1 MSTIRWAAG
10 RAGEAARVN
19 ITELS
24 IRRPVTTIM
33 LFVSLVV
40 IGLIAAFRL
49 PLESQPEASAPFIFI
64 ALPYPG
70 STPEEVEQNVLKP
83 VEEALAT
90 LSGIKS
96 MNASAASDSG
106 NVFVQFSDWG
116 RNIAVASSEARERID
131 AVRDQLPDDFRRY
144 FVRTWNT
151 GDQEAIS
158 LRLTS
163 NEDLTARGE
172 LIDQTIKRR
181 LERLPGVARIE
192 VEGVPVQEVVVAIE
206 PDRLTANGVVLNELV
221 SRLQAANFAV
231 SGGMIT
237 DNGRRLRIQP
247 KGELRDLEQ
256 LRALPINARGVRL
269 GDIAE
274 VKLQPQ
280 RMTYVRQMD
289 GRPSVGVDI
298 YKERAAN
305 LVDLS
310 RAVHAELDVLASDPA
325 MRGIHIEVT
334 EDQGQQVISSLTA
347 LAEAGG
353 IGLLLSVAVL
363 YFFLRHWP
371 STLMVT
377 LAIPICFIMTLG
389 FMYFVGVTL
398 NILSMM
404 GLLLAVGMLVDNA
417 VVVVESIYQ
426 ERERLAKDPV
436 PGLDGPAQQ
445 RLASVIGTRHVAI
458 ALSAGTLCHC
468 IVFLPMMFGEK
479 NMLTIYLTQLA
490 VTISVS
496 LLASWLVAIS
506 LIPMLSAKMRT
517 PPAVKSVFI
526 TRLQARY
533 ARALRWTLQH
543 RGWSVVGILMIVA
556 ISIVPVAFT
565 KGDTGDQ
572 NDPSRISVY
581 YQWNGSYSKEQMGEV
596 VAAVERYIDANRTRF
611 DVKQVYS
618 RYAEQ
623 GWAFTQVELNTQD
636 SKRAQA
642 IQEQIRAGLPKSARA
657 NLGIGRQGGMGGGSG
672 KDISFS
678 LMGDSTQTLKALAD
692 DLVPILARSRSLRDV
707 RVDTGDA
714 GSELAVHV
722 NRERAAAY
730 GFSAQQV
737 AQFVGLALRGASLR
751 EFQRGDVEIPV
762 SVRFKDAEHYG
773 PGDLQSF
780 TVRAPDGRSVP
791 LLAMVD
797 VGVQPSARAIQRMN
811 RQTMLKVEA
820 GLAPG
825 ATMEQA
831 RKDIEDTLKSIDL
844 PPGYGYTFEGSGFGI
859 NIDMNKQMFTNVF
872 IALALMFIVM
882 ASVFESLLFP
892 MAIMSSV
899 VFSIFGVYWGLWL
912 TGTQF
917 NIMAFIGILVLMGV
931 VVNNGI
937 VMLEHINNLRRR
949 GMSRTDALVEGS
961 RERLR
966 PILMTMG
973 TAILAMIP
981 IALSDT
987 QVAGEGPPYYPMARA
1002 IAGGLAFSTV
1012 VTLLFL
1018 PTIYTLLDDLRA
1030 GTARSIARARGMR
1043 APAQPAAAG

>member
-1 MSTIRWAAG
+1 M
-10 RAGEAARVN
+10 N
-19 ITELS
+19 ITEFS
-24 IRRPVTTIM
+24 IKRPVTTIM
-33 LFVSLVV
+33 IFVSLVV

-49 PLESQPEASAPFIFI
+49 PLESMPEASPPFFFVQ
-64 ALPYPG
+64 LPYSG
-70 STPEEVEQNVLKP
+70 STPEEVEQNLVKP
-83 VEEALAT
+83 VEESLAT
-90 LSGIKS
+90 MSGIKS
-96 MNASAASDSG
+96 MNANASADG
-106 NVFVQFSDWG
+106 GGVFVQFSDWS
-116 RNIAVASSEARERID
+116 RNVAVAASEARERID
-131 AVRDQLPDDFRRY
+131 AIRDQLPDDFRRY
-144 FVRTWNT
+144 FVRRWSTS
-151 GDQEAIS
+151 DDPAVS

-163 NEDLTARGE
+163 QEDLTARGE

-192 VEGVPVQEVVVAIE
+192 VEGVPEQEVVVAID

-221 SRLQAANFAV
+221 SRLQAANFSV
-231 SGGMIT
+231 SSGIIT
-237 DNGRRLRIQP
+237 DNGQRLRIQP
-247 KGELRDLEQ
+247 KGEMVNLAQLRD
-256 LRALPINARGVRL
+256 LPINARGVRL
-269 GDIAE
+269 GDIAD
-274 VKLQPQ
+274 VGMQSQ
-280 RMTYVRQMD
+280 RMTYVRQID

-298 YKERAAN
+298 YKERSAN
-305 LVDLS
+305 LVDIS
-310 RAVHAELDVLASDPA
+310 RVVEAEIDALRRDPA
-325 MRGIHIEVT
+325 MRGITIQVDD
-334 EDQGQQVISSLTA
+334 DQGKQVVSSLTA
-347 LAEAGG
+347 LAEAGV

-389 FMYFVGVTL
+389 FMYFAGITL

-426 ERERLAKDPV
+426 EREKY
-436 PGLDGPAQQ
+436 PGQP

-468 IVFLPMMFGEK
+468 IVFLPMMFGTK
-479 NMLTIYLTQLA
+479 NMLTIFLGQMA

-506 LIPMLSAKMRT
+506 LIPMISAKLRT
-517 PPAVKSVFI
+517 PPALKSPFL
-526 TRLQARY
+526 TRLQDRY
-533 ARALRWTLQH
+533 ASLLRWTLHH
-543 RGWSVVGILMIVA
+543 RGLSVLGILLIVA
-556 ISIVPVAFT
+556 VSIIPMKLG
-565 KGDTGDQ
+565 KGDSG
-572 NDPSRISVY
+572 NDDDPTKVRIF
-581 YQWNGSYSKEQMGEV
+581 YQWNGSYSKEQMGQVIAE
-596 VAAVERYIDANRTRF
+596 VERYVNANRRRF

-623 GWAFTQVELNTQD
+623 GWAFTQVELATED
-636 SKRAQA
+636 PEVADR
-642 IQEQIRAGLPKSARA
+642 IQEQIRKDLPKSARA
-657 NLGIGRQGGMGGGSG
+657 NIGMGRQGGMGGGS
-672 KDISFS
+672 DQEISFS
-678 LMGDSTQTLKALAD
+678 LTGDSTKVLVDLAHD
-692 DLVPILARSRSLRDV
+692 IMPILSRSRGLRDV
-707 RVDTGDA
+707 RVDTGDS
-714 GSELAVHV
+714 GSEMTVHV

-737 AQFVGLALRGASLR
+737 AQFIGMALRGSSLR
-751 EFQRGDVEIPV
+751 DFQRDEVEIPV
-762 SVRFKDAEHYG
+762 NVRFKNAENYG
-773 PGDLQSF
+773 PEDLQSF

-797 VGVQPSARAIQRMN
+797 VGLTPSAGTIQRMN
-811 RQTMLKVEA
+811 RQTMLKIQA
-820 GLAPG
+820 SLAPG
-825 ATMEQA
+825 ASMEQA
-831 RKDIEDTLKSIDL
+831 RKDIEDTLKGIEM
-844 PPGYGYTFEGSGFGI
+844 PPGYSYTFEGGGFGM
-859 NIDMNKQMFTNVF
+859 NMDMNKQMFTNVF

-899 VFSIFGVYWGLWL
+899 GFSILGVFWCLWL

-937 VMLEHINNLRRR
+937 VMIEHINNLRRR
-949 GMSRTDALVEGS
+949 GLARIDALVEGS

-966 PILMTMG
+966 PIMMTMG

-981 IALSDT
+981 IAISHT
-987 QVAGEGPPYYPMARA
+987 QVAGDGPPYNPMARA

-1018 PTIYTLLDDLRA
+1018 PTIYALLDDLRS
-1030 GTARSIARARGMR
+1030 GTARIIARARLSKAQRR
-1043 APAQPAAAG
+1043 ALAAT